1 VLLDDG
7 AIAVVLQVH
16 APDPHRPRVRVVMD
30 SKKRRLVTPVD
41 INLFEEPA
49 DPARARR
56 VVAPLDPSEY
66 AIDPLSYL

>member
-1 VLLDDG
+1 
-7 AIAVVLQVH
+7 
-16 APDPHRPRVRVVMD
+16 MD